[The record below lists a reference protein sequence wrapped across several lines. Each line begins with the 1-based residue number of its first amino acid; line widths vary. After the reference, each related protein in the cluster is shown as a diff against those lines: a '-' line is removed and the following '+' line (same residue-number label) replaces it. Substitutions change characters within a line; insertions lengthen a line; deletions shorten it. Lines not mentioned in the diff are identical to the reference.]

1 MVFNS
6 PCLTNKWYSIQMLA
20 ERRYPLSRELMIRML
35 EHGMEV
41 EDESETTITLIHLFI
56 LWTTANDIMADVN
69 APVEQA
75 PALAP
80 PTRTDEQILPRI
92 RWVPIGKSNCYLDA
106 EKSQSN
112 PIYKIAVDILKHTN
126 FFRAFT
132 ASSTIPA
139 IYIQQ
144 FWDTICYDRTDG
156 GYKCQLD
163 EQWFNLTKDT
173 LRDALLITPVN
184 NNKDFS
190 SPPTQ
195 ETLINFV
202 NSLGYPKEYK
212 HKFHPRPESPLHL
225 PTEEPI
231 MGYLKFSAKG
241 TKREVFGMPIPNE
254 LITDD
259 IRGADYY
266 DAYLKKVASHQ
277 RYLAGEEVSDPDS
290 PAPKPTKSTKTKIT
304 KQAKPVAPKAATKK
318 PQPTPIKLKEKKRK
332 QTKETTKATL
342 LAKRAKVGKVA
353 KKRTL
358 KKSQQLVDE
367 FVDEGIPLT
376 EPGFGDLEADT
387 QRVIEESLKDAHG
400 AHLGPL
406 PPVVFRET
414 DTGKYQPLPEVEG
427 KGKEK
432 VGAEQVVRVLLNLQ
446 TPKKKSQSEQYIFQ
460 RRTSAPTEP
469 SGHDES
475 SSLYAELGLT
485 GSDTKLDEEVPPIVK
500 SGAPDEGQA
509 GPNPGIQD
517 EGQAGPNPGNDT
529 VSQTLSTPGVH
540 AGPNLEHTD
549 AEATD
554 ATSQPQP
561 GQMDEEFTATA
572 YPNIQENLKLTV
584 DDPVIPE
591 EPASSTGTLSSLQ
604 HLAKDF
610 SFGDQFFND
619 KPPEANNEKTTADT
633 EAESMVSVT
642 IHQDTSVIPPMT
654 SPVID
659 LVSVP
664 DSPTVHRPL
673 PTTTT
678 ATATTTT
685 TIMTTIPLPPQPQQV
700 SSDSILINR
709 LGELEQHIAD
719 LVDAN
724 QALEERLDKHGSRLY
739 RLENQDIPNQVSKA
753 VDEIVTDAVD
763 WAMHAPLRER
773 FRDLPEADMKKF
785 STTECGNPNPAKLM
799 KIT

>member
-1 MVFNS
+1 
-6 PCLTNKWYSIQMLA
+6 
-20 ERRYPLSRELMIRML
+20 
-35 EHGMEV
+35 
-41 EDESETTITLIHLFI
+41 
-56 LWTTANDIMADVN
+56 MADVN

-173 LRDALLITPVN
+173 LRDALQITPVN
-184 NNKDFS
+184 NNKAFS
-190 SPPTQ
+190 SPLTQ
-195 ETLINFV
+195 DTLINFV
-202 NSLGYPKEYK
+202 NGMGYPKETSGFERPRAPVLQILWGIINRAHINYAERMSEEFTQSIHTFTEEK
-212 HKFHPRPESPLHL
+212 KNLAQHTLRKKKATLIVIPSVRFTKLIIFHLQRKQKFHPRPESPLHL

-241 TKREVFGMPIPNE
+241 TKREVFGMPILNE

-266 DAYLKKVASHQ
+266 DAYLKKVAKHQ

-290 PAPKPTKSTKTKIT
+290 PAPKPAKSTKPKIT
-304 KQAKPVAPKAATKK
+304 KQAKPAAPKAATKK
-318 PQPTPIKLKEKKRK
+318 PQPAPTKPKEKKCK
-332 QTKETTKATL
+332 QAKESTEATPP
-342 LAKRAKVGKVA
+342 AKRAKARKVA

-387 QRVIEESLKDAHG
+387 QRAIEESLKDAHG
-400 AHLGPL
+400 AHRGPL

-414 DTGKYQPLPEVEG
+414 DTGK
-427 KGKEK
+427 GKEK
-432 VGAEQVVRVLLNLQ
+432 VGDEQAARVLLNLQ
-446 TPKKKSQSEQYIFQ
+446 TPKKKSPTEQYIFQ
-460 RRTSAPTEP
+460 RRTSALTEP

-485 GSDTKLDEEVPPIVK
+485 ESDTESDEEVPPVVK

-619 KPPEANNEKTTADT
+619 KPPEANNEKATADT
-633 EAESMVSVT
+633 KAESMVSVT
-642 IHQDTSVIPPMT
+642 IHQDTSVILPMT

-659 LVSVP
+659 LVFVP

-673 PTTTT
+673 PTTTA

-685 TIMTTIPLPPQPQQV
+685 EIITTITPLPQP
-700 SSDSILINR
+700 
-709 LGELEQHIAD
+709 
-719 LVDAN
+719 
-724 QALEERLDKHGSRLY
+724 
-739 RLENQDIPNQVSKA
+739 
-753 VDEIVTDAVD
+753 
-763 WAMHAPLRER
+763 
-773 FRDLPEADMKKF
+773 
-785 STTECGNPNPAKLM
+785 
-799 KIT
+799 